1 MNKKISPLT
10 HPSPSIQVTVRAIGN
25 SRGVVI
31 PKPFLEQI
39 GIQAEVDMSVEGEK
53 IILSKPKHFLR
64 KNWANDASAIAHIDE
79 DHLVLGDFNNEQ
91 DEDWV
96 W

>member
-1 MNKKISPLT
+1 MNKKSNPLDHT
-10 HPSPSIQVTVRAIGN
+10 SASIQVAVRAIGN

-31 PKPFLEQI
+31 PKLILEQI
-39 GIQAEVDMSVEGEK
+39 GIQEEVVMSVEGEK
-53 IILSKPKHFLR
+53 IILSKPKYSLR
-64 KNWANDASAIAHIDE
+64 KNWANDASAIANSGE

-91 DEDWV
+91 DGDWA